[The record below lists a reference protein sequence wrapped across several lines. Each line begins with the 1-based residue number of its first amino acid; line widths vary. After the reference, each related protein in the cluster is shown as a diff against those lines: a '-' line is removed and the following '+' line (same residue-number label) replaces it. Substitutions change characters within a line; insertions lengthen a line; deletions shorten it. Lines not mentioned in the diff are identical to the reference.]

1 MILQNAILPDILLV
15 LFPFIVLALRIFAS
29 KHEKLQWYA
38 ANIVLFAVFIWQNC
52 LLLGN
57 TQIYLSNWKIDTFG
71 IFMREVFVLGS
82 ICALWFA
89 KDYFDHAS
97 TGKARLKEFPE
108 FIATMGF
115 ATLGGVIVVSA
126 NDLITLF
133 IGLELATIPMYA
145 LTAWN
150 KKDSEGSEAAV
161 KFILMGSAATAFE
174 LFGFSYLYGF
184 AGSLNM
190 PQIATE
196 VAKNASSPL
205 LWISVLF
212 LISGVGFK
220 LTLFPFHTWAPDVY
234 DGAPTPVTALLSVTS
249 KAVAIAF
256 VAVLV
261 FGPFAAVQQ
270 TVAPFLALLAG
281 LTLLAGNLGA
291 LKQSKLRRFMA
302 YSSISQAG
310 YILVAVLGP
319 ETNAKFAIVYYLF
332 LYTFANY
339 LAFFIFG
346 IVGQNR
352 KEDFV
357 SLRGLSKQNLTLAI
371 GLVVALM
378 SLAGIPPLAGFFGKF
393 HLFFAAAETKHYALV
408 TFAVLNNVL
417 ALYYYIQVLKAAWI
431 DKPEVEPC
439 ALQITCRQKAAV
451 IILMIGV
458 IACGFVPMLA
468 NNLFAGLRMM

>member
-1 MILQNAILPDILLV
+1 MQFAILPDILLV
-15 LFPFIVLALRIFAS
+15 LFPFVVLAVRLFAS
-29 KHEKLQWYA
+29 KHEKLQWYV
-38 ANIVLFAVFIWQNC
+38 ANILLIAVFVLLNC
-52 LLLGN
+52 QLLGN
-57 TQIYLSNWKIDTFG
+57 TQMYLSNWKIDTFG
-71 IFMREVFVLGS
+71 IFMREVFVLGA
-82 ICALWFA
+82 ICAIWFA
-89 KDYFDHAS
+89 KDYFDHDCA
-97 TGKARLKEFPE
+97 GKARLKELPE
-108 FIATMGF
+108 FIATVGF
-115 ATLGGVIVVSA
+115 ATLGGAIVVSA
-126 NDLITLF
+126 CDLITVF

-184 AGSLNM
+184 AGTLNM
-190 PQIATE
+190 QQIASVT
-196 VAKNASSPL
+196 ASNPTSPL

-212 LISGVGFK
+212 LVSGVGFK

-256 VAVLV
+256 MAVLV
-261 FGPFAAVQQ
+261 FGPFAAVQN
-270 TVAPFLALLAG
+270 TIAPFLALLAA
-281 LTLLAGNLGA
+281 LTLFAGNLGA
-291 LKQSKLRRFMA
+291 LKQSRLRRFMA

-310 YILVAVLGP
+310 YILVALLGP
-319 ETNAKFAIVYYLF
+319 ATNAKFAIVYYLF

-357 SLRGLSKQNLTLAI
+357 SLRGLSKQNLTLAV

-417 ALYYYIQVLKAAWI
+417 ALYYYIQVLKSAWI
-431 DKPEVEPC
+431 DVPETEP
-439 ALQITCRQKAAV
+439 APLQINCRQRTVVVVLTVAV
-451 IILMIGV
+451 IAL
-458 IACGFVPMLA
+458 GFIPVLA
-468 NNLFAGLRMM
+468 NNLFAGLRL